1 MTPEGTYQK
10 VTEMAVSLSAGVRNN
25 LLTLQNTTAQ
35 AAGIQNRL
43 ATGKK
48 VNSAVDNP
56 VNYFTSQSLNNRADQ
71 LTGLLD
77 GISNGIQ
84 TIQAASKGIDGIT
97 KLVNSMQSTI
107 KQAQADAAQNRP
119 TITGTGTTLASATE
133 AAATSKSLKDIALD
147 KRIGAAGEV
156 GPPYAPNTATAAT
169 ASSAGDLGFD
179 LTGAAGTDTA
189 AAMVIQIGRG
199 DTPTVANGQLTEIE
213 LTVDANTTVRDVVNA
228 INNSGVATAFVDEK
242 GQLNVKGT
250 GSEKLSVGLGLGS
263 AADAAGPPAVPAA
276 EGALAA
282 ARTAAGT
289 GANNALFGLDPND
302 RSAGKASSGVT
313 SATRSNLI
321 QQFNDLRTQIDELA
335 KDSGFNG
342 VNLLA
347 GDQVSLVFN
356 EKTGSN
362 QSKMT
367 IQGSALTADNLG
379 ISQAGN
385 TQLATQ
391 FNFQNDLDL
400 EKATEALTGALTSL
414 KSLSSTFGSQLSV
427 AQTRQDFT
435 KEMANTLKVGADN
448 LVNADANEEA
458 AALLT
463 LQTRQQL
470 SQTAL
475 SLASQSD
482 QAVLRLF

>member
-1 MTPEGTYQK
+1 MS
-10 VTEMAVSLSAGVRNN
+10 VSLSSGVRAN
-25 LLTLQNTTAQ
+25 LLTLQNTAAQ
-35 AAGIQNRL
+35 ANAIQNRL
-43 ATGKK
+43 ATGKR

-56 VNYFTSQSLNNRADQ
+56 VNFFTSQSLNNRASQ

-97 KLVNSMQSTI
+97 KLVNSMTSTI

-119 TITGTGTTLASATE
+119 TITGTTLASAGE
-133 AAATSKSLKDIALD
+133 KQATSKSLKDIALD
-147 KRIGAAGEV
+147 KKVAVEGGGE
-156 GPPYAPNTATAAT
+156 AAAT
-169 ASSAGDLGFD
+169 AGSSGNLDLD
-179 LTGAAGTDTA
+179 LDGATA
-189 AAMVIQIGRG
+189 DAPGSLTIQL
-199 DTPTVANGQLTEIE
+199 QLDPQADPADDDVTKRTNISIALDE
-213 LTVDANTTVRDVVNA
+213 NTTVRDVVNA
-228 INNSGVATAFVDEK
+228 INSSGVATAFVDEK

-250 GSEKLSVGLGLGS
+250 GSEKIAVGIGIGGDD
-263 AADAAGPPAVPAA
+263 DASTTAA
-276 EGALAA
+276 ETGTANVAFGLAA
-282 ARTAAGT
+282 EDRTDGVAT
-289 GANNALFGLDPND
+289 DN
-302 RSAGKASSGVT
+302 VT

-335 KDSGFNG
+335 KDAGFNG

-362 QSKMT
+362 QTKMT
-367 IQGSALTADNLG
+367 IQGSSLTADNLG

-385 TQLATQ
+385 TQLAGQ

-400 EKATEALTGALTSL
+400 EKATESLTGAMTSL

-435 KEMANTLKVGADN
+435 KEMTNVLTQGADN
-448 LVNADANEEA
+448 LVNADANAEA
-458 AALLT
+458 ASLLA

-475 SLASQSD
+475 SLASQAD

>member
-1 MTPEGTYQK
+1 
-10 VTEMAVSLSAGVRNN
+10 MAVSLSAGVRSN
-25 LLTLQNTTAQ
+25 LLTLQNTAAQ
-35 AAGIQNRL
+35 ANQIQSRL

-56 VNYFTSQSLNNRADQ
+56 VNYFTNQSLNNRADQ
-71 LTGLLD
+71 LNGLLD
-77 GISNGIQ
+77 GMSNGIQ
-84 TIQAASKGIDGIT
+84 TIQAASKGIDSIT
-97 KLVNSMQSTI
+97 KLVSSMQSTI

-119 TITGTGTTLASATE
+119 TATGTALAT
-133 AAATSKSLKDIALD
+133 AAEKIATSKSLKDIVLD
-147 KRIGAAGEV
+147 KGLSGGVDTVNNTTGAAT
-156 GPPYAPNTATAAT
+156 PDTIADDAAAT
-169 ASSAGDLGFD
+169 ATSSGNLGIVTGGGTTVKVAAISIKAGDNTYEASFD
-179 LTGAAGTDTA
+179 ATN
-189 AAMVIQIGRG
+189 M
-199 DTPTVANGQLTEIE
+199 
-213 LTVDANTTVRDVVNA
+213 TVRDLVNEV
-228 INNSGVATAFVDEK
+228 NKSGIATAFVDEK
-242 GQLNVKGT
+242 GQFNVKGT
-250 GSEKLSVGLGLGS
+250 GSETLQFGFGT
-263 AADAAGPPAVPAA
+263 ADAATSGAA
-276 EGALAA
+276 DI
-282 ARTAAGT
+282 TAAKTAALTDSKDADATGDNNLALGLADDSYTVGT
-289 GANNALFGLDPND
+289 VAQN
-302 RSAGKASSGVT
+302 VT
-313 SATRSNLI
+313 SAVRSNLI

-356 EKTGSN
+356 EKTGAN
-362 QSKMT
+362 QSKMA
-367 IQGSALTADNLG
+367 IQGSSLTADNLG
-379 ISQAGN
+379 ISQATN
-385 TQLATQ
+385 TQLDGT

-400 EKATEALTGALTSL
+400 DKATASLTGAMTSL

-435 KEMANTLKVGADN
+435 KEMASVLKTGADT

-475 SLASQSD
+475 SLASQAD